1 MRVFRLYMRAHKS
14 TRLNFQCRAAAQV
27 PDIVQKHKRIWRS
40 MATEGAKD
48 AVDSPVGSVIE
59 LSATFPATLDAT
71 RVQADGATEP
81 RDERPLWDL
90 ARSSQ

>member
-1 MRVFRLYMRAHKS
+1 
-14 TRLNFQCRAAAQV
+14 
-27 PDIVQKHKRIWRS
+27 